1 MADIPDRL
9 VACFDT
15 FGYYCFRLACLSPFA
30 KTQADVA
37 AAEPV

>member
-1 MADIPDRL
+1 MTDIPDRL
-9 VACFDT
+9 VARFDT
-15 FGYYCFRLACLSPFA
+15 FGYYCLWLACPSPLA